1 MDLAVLTLR
10 MEPSLREELQT
21 VSRLAKT
28 SMNQLIIQAIRA
40 QLPEIRSH
48 LELELERALE
58 QLRIYSES
66 DQDFAVAIEA
76 FATSEA
82 THDDPLEG
90 EILAKVEDSSQA
102 QQRFRAFLE
111 DA

>member
-10 MEPSLREELQT
+10 MDPALREELHT

-28 SMNQLIIQAIRA
+28 SMNQLIIQAVKA
-40 QLPEIRSH
+40 QLPEIRSR
-48 LELELERALE
+48 LELELEQSLE
-58 QLRIYSES
+58 KLRTYSER
-66 DQDFAVAIEA
+66 DRNFTNAIEA
-76 FATSEA
+76 FAASEA

-90 EILAKVEDSSQA
+90 EILPEVEDSSQA
-102 QQRFRAFLE
+102 QRRFRKLLK

>member
-10 MEPSLREELQT
+10 MEPALREELQT

-48 LELELERALE
+48 LELELERVLE
-58 QLRIYSES
+58 ELRTYSERE
-66 DQDFAVAIEA
+66 QDFAVAIEA

-90 EILAKVEDSSQA
+90 EILAEQEDSSQV
-102 QQRFRAFLE
+102 QRRFRALL
-111 DA
+111 DNA

>member
-1 MDLAVLTLR
+1 
-10 MEPSLREELQT
+10 MEPALREELQT

-40 QLPEIRSH
+40 QLPEIRSR
-48 LELELERALE
+48 LELELEQTLE
-58 QLRIYSES
+58 QLRTYSER
-66 DQDFAVAIEA
+66 DRNFTIAIEA

-90 EILAKVEDSSQA
+90 EVLPSETDLSQA
-102 QQRFRAFLE
+102 QRRFRALLE
-111 DA
+111 DT

>member
-10 MEPSLREELQT
+10 MEPALREELQT

-40 QLPEIRSH
+40 QLPEIRSRLA
-48 LELELERALE
+48 LELEQSLE
-58 QLRIYSES
+58 QLRTYSEH
-66 DQDFAVAIEA
+66 DRDFTAAIET
-76 FATSEA
+76 FAASEA

-90 EILAKVEDSSQA
+90 EILAKVENSSQA
-102 QQRFRAFLE
+102 QRRFRKFLE